1 MKNFYY
7 AFISKIKTSTIFNSF
22 KHYKI
27 SKKYRTKEFNS
38 SSHKYYRQF
47 FMFPILFM
55 PKIAFSQDEDEKSSD
70 KLDMKEIVKG
80 EYENKIRSFA
90 SVEKRFLVFAKVKQ
104 IGDYKMT
111 YGQFLQSLLPFNYI
125 KTKSVEDM
133 EKILQTN
140 DLFNHLIKYVDVN
153 NDNFIN
159 FEEFVCLSVLLTTPI
174 TKFKE
179 KFKDGKITR
188 SEFTDFLMDEIQ
200 NEGSLKITS
209 KSIMDG
215 RIVKTDELTLRQ
227 CVMDFFTKA
236 FRNETKISIDKDLKI
251 FKFKIYLML
260 LIYEFFSIPQVGD
273 KKISIENFAKVLCSY
288 VNIYRSKNLLSR
300 INEKKIDLD
309 GEVTFDEYLCFFWL
323 LINIFQE
330 KNQIFKDKKLSIED
344 FKKLFKEKINACP
357 DLGLKIKKS
366 INDKQLRVMIQLFDE
381 NGNIS

>member
-1 MKNFYY
+1 MKNFCYENLKKLKS
-7 AFISKIKTSTIFNSF
+7 SKIFLSF
-22 KHYKI
+22 KFYQNRKNYTN
-27 SKKYRTKEFNS
+27 KNLNS
-38 SSHKYYRQF
+38 SSFKYYRQF

-55 PKIAFSQDEDEKSSD
+55 PKIAFSKDEED
-70 KLDMKEIVKG
+70 KNSNSLEMKEIVKG
-80 EYENKIRSFA
+80 EYENRIRSFA

-125 KTKSVEDM
+125 KTKSVEEM
-133 EKILQTN
+133 EKYLQTN
-140 DLFNHLIKYVDVN
+140 EIFNRLIKYVDVN

-159 FEEFVCLSVLLTTPI
+159 FEEFICLSVLLTTPI
-174 TKFKE
+174 LKFKE
-179 KFKDGKITR
+179 KFPDGKITR
-188 SEFTDFLMDEIQ
+188 SEFTDFLMEHIR
-200 NEGSLKITS
+200 NEGSFKITS

-215 RIVKTDELTLRQ
+215 RIVKTDELLLRQ

-236 FRNETKISIDKDLKI
+236 FNNDTKISIDKDLKI

-273 KKISIENFAKVLCSY
+273 KKISMENFAKVLISY
-288 VNIYRSKNLLSR
+288 VNIFRSKKLLSK
-300 INEKKIDLD
+300 ITEKKIDLE

-323 LINIFQE
+323 LNNIFQE

-344 FKKLFKEKINACP
+344 FKKLFKEKINSCP

-366 INDKQLRVMIQLFDE
+366 INEKQLKVMIELFDE
-381 NGNIS
+381 NGKI